1 MPDWLKKLD
10 ITGGLF
16 RVYIGFILLMLYF
29 PFLIMAV
36 LSFQGPRGGH
46 TFPLNGV
53 STWWWWKLFH
63 PGQLTEFSD
72 VGEFLGNYLGAL
84 GRSLILAIVVAIIS
98 TVLALMAAH
107 AFRKPFRGSDAVFYL
122 WLLGIIVPGITV
134 SLGLFL
140 VLNLL
145 GIIPN
150 WKTSALGV
158 HVMWTLPF
166 CLIIFLMGFNRFD
179 LDLED
184 AALVFGANPLQA
196 YWYVTLPVMQPF
208 ILSSLL
214 FGFTLSLDEFQ
225 RSLLLTGTTLD
236 TQTLPVMIMAS
247 VTTRITPTLYALGT
261 LTTLLSFAVIALYIF
276 FLVRAERRNS
286 VHRLAGPGGRSA
298 VFASIGLPHDL

>member
-1 MPDWLKKLD
+1 MPDWLRKLNPAS
-10 ITGGLF
+10 GLF
-16 RVYIGFILLMLYF
+16 RIYIGFVLLMLYF
-29 PFLIMAV
+29 PFIIMAV

-53 STWWWWKLFH
+53 SSWWWWKLFH

-84 GRSLILAIVVAIIS
+84 GRSLLLAIVVATLS
-98 TVLALMAAH
+98 TILALMAAH
-107 AFRKPFRGSDAVFYL
+107 AFRKPFRGSTAVFYL

-140 VLNLL
+140 VLNRL
-145 GIIPN
+145 GVIPN
-150 WKTSALGV
+150 WTTSALGV

-276 FLVRAERRNS
+276 FLIRAERKTGATEI
-286 VHRLAGPGGRSA
+286 LAPMEE
-298 VFASIGLPHDL
+298 

>member
-1 MPDWLKKLD
+1 MSRQQPGKRFSLSN
-10 ITGGLF
+10 GLF

-29 PFLIMAV
+29 PFVIMAV

-46 TFPLNGV
+46 TFPLKGV
-53 STWWWWKLFH
+53 SSWWWWKLFH
-63 PGQLTEFSD
+63 PGQLTQFSD

-84 GRSLILAIVVAIIS
+84 GRSLILAIVAAVLATI
-98 TVLALMAAH
+98 LALMAAH
-107 AFRKPFRGSDAVFYL
+107 AFRKPFRGAGAVFYL

-140 VLNLL
+140 VLNRM
-145 GIIPN
+145 GITPN
-150 WKTSALGV
+150 WKTTALGV

-179 LDLED
+179 LNLED

-196 YWYVTLPVMQPF
+196 YWHVTLPVLQPF
-208 ILSSLL
+208 VLSSLL

-236 TQTLPVMIMAS
+236 EQTLPVMIMAS

-261 LTTLLSFAVIALYIF
+261 LTTLLSFAVIAIYVF
-276 FLVRAERRNS
+276 FLIRAERQTRTMQ
-286 VHRLAGPGGRSA
+286 VLAAPQEE
-298 VFASIGLPHDL
+298 

>member
-1 MPDWLKKLD
+1 MGRFNISSK
-10 ITGGLF
+10 LF
-16 RVYIGFILLMLYF
+16 RIYIGFILVMLYF
-29 PFLIMAV
+29 PFVIMAI

-46 TFPLNGV
+46 TFPLKGV
-53 STWWWWKLFH
+53 SSWWWWKLFH

-84 GRSLILAIVVAIIS
+84 GRSLILAIVVAILS
-98 TVLALMAAH
+98 TIMALLAAH
-107 AFRKPFRGSDAVFYL
+107 AFRRPFRGSTPVFYL

-140 VLNLL
+140 VLNQGLRMT
-145 GIIPN
+145 PD

-166 CLIIFLMGFNRFD
+166 ALIIFLMGFNRFD
-179 LDLED
+179 LNLED

-208 ILSSLL
+208 VLSSLL

-225 RSLLLTGTTLD
+225 RSLLLTGTTLE

-261 LTTLLSFAVIALYIF
+261 LTTLLSFFVVALYVF
-276 FLVRAERRNS
+276 FLIRAERQVRP
-286 VHRLAGPGGRSA
+286 VQIEPGEG
-298 VFASIGLPHDL
+298 

>member
-1 MPDWLKKLD
+1 M
-10 ITGGLF
+10 GRFSFSSALF
-16 RVYIGFILLMLYF
+16 RIYIVFILIMLYF
-29 PFLIMAV
+29 PFIIMAI

-46 TFPLNGV
+46 TFPMAEGSP
-53 STWWWWKLFH
+53 STIWWWKLFN
-63 PGQLTEFSD
+63 PGATTEFSD

-84 GRSLILAIVVAIIS
+84 GRSLILAFVVAIIA
-98 TVLALMAAH
+98 TIMALMAAH
-107 AFRKPFRGSDAVFYL
+107 AFRKPFRGSNGVFYL

-140 VLNLL
+140 VLNRL
-145 GIIPN
+145 GITPN
-150 WKTSALGV
+150 WKTTTLAV

-179 LDLED
+179 MDLEA
-184 AALVFGANPLQA
+184 AALVYGANPLQA
-196 YWYVTLPVMQPF
+196 YWLVVLPVMQPF
-208 ILSSLL
+208 VLSSLL

-261 LTTLLSFAVIALYIF
+261 LTTLLSFGLIAIYIYS
-276 FLVRAERRNS
+276 LVRAERRNAAPKI
-286 VHRLAGPGGRSA
+286 VAMA
-298 VFASIGLPHDL
+298 EE

>member
-1 MPDWLKKLD
+1 MKRLN
-10 ITGGLF
+10 ISSGLF
-16 RVYIGFILLMLYF
+16 RIYIVFILIMLYF
-29 PFLIMAV
+29 PFIIMAI

-46 TFPLNGV
+46 TFPMAEGSP
-53 STWWWWKLFH
+53 STIWWWKLFN
-63 PGQLTEFSD
+63 PGATTEFSD

-84 GRSLILAIVVAIIS
+84 GRSLILAFVVAILATIM
-98 TVLALMAAH
+98 ALMAAH
-107 AFRKPFRGSDAVFYL
+107 AFRKPFRGSNGVFYL

-140 VLNLL
+140 VLNRL
-145 GIIPN
+145 GITPN
-150 WKTSALGV
+150 WKTTTLAV

-179 LDLED
+179 MDLEA
-184 AALVFGANPLQA
+184 AALVYGANPLQA
-196 YWYVTLPVMQPF
+196 YWLVVLPVLQPF

-261 LTTLLSFAVIALYIF
+261 LTTLLSFGLIAIYIYS
-276 FLVRAERRNS
+276 LVRSERRNAAPTI
-286 VHRLAGPGGRSA
+286 LATA
-298 VFASIGLPHDL
+298 EE

>member
-1 MPDWLKKLD
+1 MGRLN
-10 ITGGLF
+10 ISSGLF
-16 RVYIGFILLMLYF
+16 RIYLGFILLMLYF
-29 PFLIMAV
+29 PFVIMAI

-46 TFPLNGV
+46 TFPMAEGSP
-53 STWWWWKLFH
+53 STIWWWKLFN
-63 PGQLTEFSD
+63 PGATTEFSD

-84 GRSLILAIVVAIIS
+84 GRSLILAFVVAILA
-98 TVLALMAAH
+98 TVMSLLAAH
-107 AFRKPFRGSDAVFYL
+107 AFRKPFRGSGAVFYL

-140 VLNLL
+140 VLNRM
-145 GIIPN
+145 GITPD
-150 WKTSALGV
+150 WKTSTLAV

-184 AALVFGANPLQA
+184 AALVFGANPIQA
-196 YWYVTLPVMQPF
+196 YWLVTLPVMQPF
-208 ILSSLL
+208 ILSALL

-261 LTTLLSFAVIALYIF
+261 LTTLLSFLLIAIYIF
-276 FLVRAERRNS
+276 FMVRSERRNA
-286 VHRLAGPGGRSA
+286 VLATREA
-298 VFASIGLPHDL
+298 VVEE

>member
-1 MPDWLKKLD
+1 MSRFNLSS
-10 ITGGLF
+10 GLF
-16 RVYIGFILLMLYF
+16 RVYIGFVLVMLYF
-29 PFLIMAV
+29 PFIIMAV

-46 TFPLNGV
+46 TFPLKGV
-53 STWWWWKLFH
+53 SSVWWWKLFN
-63 PGQLTEFSD
+63 PGATTEFSD

-84 GRSLILAIVVAIIS
+84 GRSLLLAFVVAIIA

-107 AFRKPFRGSDAVFYL
+107 AFRKPFRGSGAVFYF

-140 VLNLL
+140 VLNRL
-145 GIIPN
+145 GITPN
-150 WKTSALGV
+150 WKTTTMAV

-184 AALVFGANPLQA
+184 TALVFGANPLQA
-196 YWYVTLPVMQPF
+196 YWYVTLPVLQPF

-225 RSLLLTGTTLD
+225 RSLLLTGTTLE

-261 LTTLLSFAVIALYIF
+261 LTTLLSFCLIAAYIF
-276 FLVRAERRNS
+276 FLVRSERQ
-286 VHRLAGPGGRSA
+286 
-298 VFASIGLPHDL
+298 SIIPAAPEVVEE

>member
-1 MPDWLKKLD
+1 MSRFNLSS
-10 ITGGLF
+10 GLF
-16 RVYIGFILLMLYF
+16 RVYIGFVLVMLYF
-29 PFLIMAV
+29 PFIIMAV

-46 TFPLNGV
+46 TFPLKGV
-53 STWWWWKLFH
+53 SSVWWWKLFN
-63 PGQLTEFSD
+63 PGATTEFSD

-84 GRSLILAIVVAIIS
+84 GRSLILAFFVAIIA

-107 AFRKPFRGSDAVFYL
+107 AFRKPFRGSGAVFYF

-140 VLNLL
+140 VLNRL
-145 GIIPN
+145 GIIVPD
-150 WKTSALGV
+150 WKTTTLAV

-225 RSLLLTGTTLD
+225 RSLLLTGTTLE

-261 LTTLLSFAVIALYIF
+261 LTTLLSFGLIAVYIF
-276 FLVRAERRNS
+276 FLVRSERQRIIPAAPE
-286 VHRLAGPGGRSA
+286 V
-298 VFASIGLPHDL
+298 VEE

>member
-1 MPDWLKKLD
+1 MNRFS
-10 ITGGLF
+10 ISGALF
-16 RVYIGFILLMLYF
+16 RVYIVFVLLMLYF
-29 PFLIMAV
+29 PFIIMAV

-46 TFPLNGV
+46 TFPMAEGSP
-53 STWWWWKLFH
+53 STIWWWKLFN
-63 PGQLTEFSD
+63 PGATTEFSD

-84 GRSLILAIVVAIIS
+84 GRSLILAFVVAIIA
-98 TVLALMAAH
+98 TIMALMAAH
-107 AFRKPFRGSDAVFYL
+107 AFRKPFRGSNGVFYL

-140 VLNLL
+140 VLNRL
-145 GIIPN
+145 GITPN
-150 WKTSALGV
+150 WKTTTLAV

-179 LDLED
+179 MDLEA
-184 AALVFGANPLQA
+184 AALVYGANPLQA
-196 YWYVTLPVMQPF
+196 YWLVVLPVMQPF
-208 ILSSLL
+208 VLSSLL

-261 LTTLLSFAVIALYIF
+261 LTTLLSFGLIAIYIYS
-276 FLVRAERRNS
+276 LVRSERRNAAPK
-286 VHRLAGPGGRSA
+286 VLAT
-298 VFASIGLPHDL
+298 VEE

>member
-1 MPDWLKKLD
+1 M
-10 ITGGLF
+10 GRFSFSSALF
-16 RVYIGFILLMLYF
+16 RIYIVFILIMLYF
-29 PFLIMAV
+29 PFIIMAI

-46 TFPLNGV
+46 TCPMAEGSP
-53 STWWWWKLFH
+53 STIWWWKLFN
-63 PGQLTEFSD
+63 PGATTEFSD

-84 GRSLILAIVVAIIS
+84 GRSLILAFVVAILATIM
-98 TVLALMAAH
+98 ALMAAH
-107 AFRKPFRGSDAVFYL
+107 AFRKPFRGSNGVFYL

-140 VLNLL
+140 VLNRL
-145 GIIPN
+145 GITPN
-150 WKTSALGV
+150 WKTSTLAV

-179 LDLED
+179 MDLEA
-184 AALVFGANPLQA
+184 AALVYGANPLQA
-196 YWYVTLPVMQPF
+196 YWLVVLPVMQPF
-208 ILSSLL
+208 VLSSLL

-261 LTTLLSFAVIALYIF
+261 LTTLMSFGLIAIYIYS
-276 FLVRAERRNS
+276 LVRAERRNAAPRI
-286 VHRLAGPGGRSA
+286 VAMA
-298 VFASIGLPHDL
+298 EE

>member
-1 MPDWLKKLD
+1 MNRFN
-10 ITGGLF
+10 ISGGLF
-16 RVYIGFILLMLYF
+16 RIYIVFILLMLYF
-29 PFLIMAV
+29 PFIIMAI
-36 LSFQGPRGGH
+36 LSLQGPRGGH
-46 TFPLNGV
+46 TFPMAEGSP
-53 STWWWWKLFH
+53 STIWWWKLFN
-63 PGQLTEFSD
+63 PGATTEFSD

-84 GRSLILAIVVAIIS
+84 GRSLILAFVVAILATIM
-98 TVLALMAAH
+98 ALMAAH
-107 AFRKPFRGSDAVFYL
+107 AFRKPFRGSNGVFYL

-140 VLNLL
+140 VLNRL
-145 GIIPN
+145 GITPN
-150 WKTSALGV
+150 WKTTTLAV

-179 LDLED
+179 LDLEA
-184 AALVFGANPLQA
+184 AALVYGANPLQA
-196 YWYVTLPVMQPF
+196 YWLVVLPVMQPF

-261 LTTLLSFAVIALYIF
+261 LTTLLSFGLIAIYIYS
-276 FLVRAERRNS
+276 LVRAERRNAAPS
-286 VHRLAGPGGRSA
+286 ILAT
-298 VFASIGLPHDL
+298 VEE

>member
-1 MPDWLKKLD
+1 MQ
-10 ITGGLF
+10 LF
-16 RVYIGFILLMLYF
+16 RIYIVFVLLMLYF
-29 PFLIMAV
+29 PFIIMAI

-46 TFPLNGV
+46 TFPLAEGSP
-53 STWWWWKLFH
+53 STIWWWKLFN
-63 PGQLTEFSD
+63 PGATTEFSD

-84 GRSLILAIVVAIIS
+84 GRSLILAFVVAILATIM
-98 TVLALMAAH
+98 ALMAAH
-107 AFRKPFRGSDAVFYL
+107 AFRKPFRGSNGVFYL

-140 VLNLL
+140 VLNRL
-145 GIIPN
+145 GITPN
-150 WKTSALGV
+150 WKTTTLAV

-179 LDLED
+179 MDLEA
-184 AALVFGANPLQA
+184 AALVYGANPLQA
-196 YWYVTLPVMQPF
+196 YWLVVLPVMQPF
-208 ILSSLL
+208 VLSSLL

-261 LTTLLSFAVIALYIF
+261 LTTLLSFGLIAIYIYS
-276 FLVRAERRNS
+276 LVRAERRNAAPK
-286 VHRLAGPGGRSA
+286 VLATA
-298 VFASIGLPHDL
+298 EE

>member
-1 MPDWLKKLD
+1 MSRFNLSS
-10 ITGGLF
+10 GLF
-16 RVYIGFILLMLYF
+16 RVYIGFVLVMLYF
-29 PFLIMAV
+29 PFIIMAV

-46 TFPLNGV
+46 TFPLKGV
-53 STWWWWKLFH
+53 SSVWWWKLFN
-63 PGQLTEFSD
+63 PGATTEFSD

-84 GRSLILAIVVAIIS
+84 GRSLLLAFVVAIIA

-107 AFRKPFRGSDAVFYL
+107 AFRKPFRGSGAVFYF

-140 VLNLL
+140 VLNRL
-145 GIIPN
+145 GITPN
-150 WKTSALGV
+150 WKTTTMAV

-196 YWYVTLPVMQPF
+196 YWYVTLPVLQPF

-225 RSLLLTGTTLD
+225 RSLLLTGTTLE

-261 LTTLLSFAVIALYIF
+261 LTTLLSFCLIAAYIF
-276 FLVRAERRNS
+276 FLVRSERQ
-286 VHRLAGPGGRSA
+286 
-298 VFASIGLPHDL
+298 SIIPAAPEVVEE

>member
-1 MPDWLKKLD
+1 MPDWLKKFNVSS
-10 ITGGLF
+10 GAF
-16 RVYIGFILLMLYF
+16 RIYIGFILLMLYF

-36 LSFQGPRGGH
+36 LSFQGARGGH

-53 STWWWWKLFH
+53 SSWWWWKLFH

-84 GRSLILAIVVAIIS
+84 GRSLLLAIVVAIIS
-98 TVLALMAAH
+98 TILALMAAH
-107 AFRKPFRGSDAVFYL
+107 AFRKPFRGSSAVFYL

-140 VLNLL
+140 VLNRL
-145 GIIPN
+145 GIVPN
-150 WKTSALGV
+150 WTTSGLGV

-196 YWYVTLPVMQPF
+196 YWHVTLPVMQPF
-208 ILSSLL
+208 VLSSLL

-261 LTTLLSFAVIALYIF
+261 LTTLLSFAVISLYIY
-276 FLVRAERRNS
+276 FLVRAERKTGATEI
-286 VHRLAGPGGRSA
+286 LA
-298 VFASIGLPHDL
+298 VETE

>member
-1 MPDWLKKLD
+1 MGRFNISSK
-10 ITGGLF
+10 LF
-16 RVYIGFILLMLYF
+16 RIYIGFILVMLYF
-29 PFLIMAV
+29 PFVIMAI

-46 TFPLNGV
+46 TFPLKGV
-53 STWWWWKLFH
+53 SSWWWWKLFH

-84 GRSLILAIVVAIIS
+84 GRSLILAIVVAILS
-98 TVLALMAAH
+98 TIMALLAAH
-107 AFRKPFRGSDAVFYL
+107 AFRRPFRGSTPVFYL

-140 VLNLL
+140 VLNQGLRMT
-145 GIIPN
+145 PD

-166 CLIIFLMGFNRFD
+166 ALIIFLMGFNRFD
-179 LDLED
+179 LNLED

-208 ILSSLL
+208 VLSSLL

-225 RSLLLTGTTLD
+225 RSLLLTGTTLE

-261 LTTLLSFAVIALYIF
+261 LTTLLSFVVIALYVF
-276 FLVRAERRNS
+276 FLIRAERQVRP
-286 VHRLAGPGGRSA
+286 VQIEPGEG
-298 VFASIGLPHDL
+298 

>member
-1 MPDWLKKLD
+1 MPDWLKRLD
-10 ITGGLF
+10 VSSGLF

-46 TFPLNGV
+46 TLPLNGV
-53 STWWWWKLFH
+53 SSWWWWKLFH

-98 TVLALMAAH
+98 TVFALMAAH
-107 AFRKPFRGSDAVFYL
+107 AFRKPFRGSNAVFYL

-140 VLNLL
+140 VLNRL
-145 GIIPN
+145 GIVPN
-150 WKTSALGV
+150 WTTSGLAV

-166 CLIIFLMGFNRFD
+166 SLIIFLMGFNRFD

-196 YWYVTLPVMQPF
+196 YWHVVLPVMQPF

-214 FGFTLSLDEFQ
+214 FGFTLSLDELQ
-225 RSLLLTGTTLD
+225 RSLLLTGTTLE

-261 LTTLLSFAVIALYIF
+261 LTTLLSFAVIAVYIY
-276 FLVRAERRNS
+276 FLVRAERRAGE
-286 VHRLAGPGGRSA
+286 VQILATPDAGGTE
-298 VFASIGLPHDL
+298 D